1 MTRLVTYD
9 GPRGPRAGVL
19 RDGGVLDAWD
29 VLGEGGEHS
38 VRALLASGRI
48 ADLAGLDGE
57 LAAEGD
63 VRLASP
69 VPDPDKIVCIGL
81 NYLSHARE
89 TSNEP
94 PQWPTFFAKYRNALS
109 PPGAEVALPRFTDQV
124 DYEAEVAIV
133 IGRRCHDV
141 AAADALDVIAG
152 FTLFN
157 DLSARDLQYR
167 TPQWGPGKVFDGS
180 APCGPALVT
189 PDEAGAPDAIE
200 FSLTLNGRTLQEGST
215 ADLIH
220 SVADVVAHL
229 SMLMT
234 LEPGDL
240 IATGTPAGVGR
251 RRDPPIFLRPGD
263 HVVIESPTLGRL
275 ETRLT

>member
-29 VLGEGGEHS
+29 ALGDSHVPS
-38 VRALLASGRI
+38 VRALLASGLV
-48 ADLAGLDGE
+48 AELAALDGE
-57 LAAEGD
+57 LVPAAD
-63 VRLASP
+63 VRLLPP

-89 TSNEP
+89 TGNEP

-109 PPGAEVALPRFTDQV
+109 PPGAEVSLPHFSDQV
-124 DYEAEVAIV
+124 DYEAEVAVV
-133 IGRRCHDV
+133 IGRRCRDV
-141 AAADALDVIAG
+141 AAEGALGVVAG

-200 FSLTLNGRTLQEGST
+200 FSLTLNGRTLQDGST

-220 SVADVVAHL
+220 SIPDLVAHL

-240 IATGTPAGVGR
+240 ICTGTPAGVGR
-251 RRDPPIFLRPGD
+251 RREPPIFLAPGD

-275 ETRLT
+275 ETHLT

>member
-1 MTRLVTYD
+1 MTRIVTYD

-19 RDGGVLDAWD
+19 REGGVLDAWD
-29 VLGEGGEHS
+29 ALGDAGNPS
-38 VRALLASGRI
+38 VRALLAAGRI
-48 ADLAGLDGE
+48 GE
-57 LAAEGD
+57 LTELEGELVSADD
-63 VRLASP
+63 VRLLPP

-89 TSNEP
+89 TNNEP

-109 PPGAEVALPRFTDQV
+109 PPGAEVSLPRFTDQV
-124 DYEAEVAIV
+124 DYEAEVAVV
-133 IGRRCHDV
+133 IGRRCRDV
-141 AAADALDVIAG
+141 AADDALDVVAG

-180 APCGPALVT
+180 GPCGPALVT

-200 FSLTLNGRTLQEGST
+200 FSLSLNGQTLQDGST

-234 LEPGDL
+234 LEAGDL

-251 RRDPPIFLRPGD
+251 RREAPIFLRPGD
-263 HVVIESPTLGRL
+263 RVVIDSPTLGRL
-275 ETRLT
+275 ETHLA